1 MKIAFSPEWC
11 VTMAAL
17 EGDAAIGAGCL
28 FRPDTEP
35 QLPIRVERDPESP
48 GHFRLYDQAGAAL
61 SVNGEQLCVALAGD
75 HTRFDTWEE
84 PAAIRDRVNAA
95 GIWEL
100 PRLMPGKSAPFAVDS
115 IPLGLA
121 MEDE

>member
-1 MKIAFSPEWC
+1 MKIAFSPKWC

-28 FRPDTEP
+28 ARSDAEP

-95 GIWEL
+95 GTWQL
-100 PRLMPGKSAPFAVDS
+100 PEWMATRSSLK
-115 IPLGLA
+115 PL
-121 MEDE
+121 